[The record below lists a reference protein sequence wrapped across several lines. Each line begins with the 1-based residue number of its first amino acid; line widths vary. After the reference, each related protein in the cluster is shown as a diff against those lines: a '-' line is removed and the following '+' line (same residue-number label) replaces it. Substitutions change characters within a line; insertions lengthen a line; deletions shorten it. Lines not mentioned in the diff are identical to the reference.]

1 MKEPAIYLENEHFSE
16 NSFLKFFVAKN
27 KKKNIMS
34 DYCGA
39 CYCNAKCEK
48 KHIKCFERKLDK
60 YNNKEARKKM
70 IQSDARQALKDAEKV
85 RNKPA
90 KDWIQNLFLQILKK
104 LIFRPN

>member
-1 MKEPAIYLENEHFSE
+1 
-16 NSFLKFFVAKN
+16 
-27 KKKNIMS
+27 MS

-70 IQSDARQALKDAEKV
+70 IESDARQALKDAEKV
-85 RNKPA
+85 RDKPA
-90 KDWIQNLFLQILKK
+90 KGGVQNLFLQILKK
-104 LIFRPN
+104 MFFWLDSQM

>member
-1 MKEPAIYLENEHFSE
+1 MKEPAIYLDNEHFSE
-16 NSFLKFFVAKN
+16 NSFLKFFVAEN
-27 KKKNIMS
+27 KKNMS
-34 DYCGA
+34 DYCGT

-85 RNKPA
+85 RYKPA
-90 KDWIQNLFLQILKK
+90 KGGIQNLFLKI
-104 LIFRPN
+104 